1 MSKININGFDITII
15 NQNDQ
20 EYICLSEMV
29 SGHEDGSKLIE
40 RWMNTKST
48 VDFLGVWEQFYNP
61 KFINEEFKAIREEV
75 GSSSFFLSIK
85 KWIER
90 TKAIGVTAK
99 TGRYGG
105 TFAHVDIALEFGSY
119 ISPEFKL
126 LMITEFKKLKEAEA
140 IDGKWDVR
148 RYISKVNYKLQTD
161 AIKSVLIPLKNI
173 PKEKEGWV
181 YAEEADLLYYAM
193 FGYTSKEWRLNNP
206 DLALRNLNIR
216 DVANTHQLIILAN
229 LESLNSTLIRNGMSV
244 EDRLIM
250 LRKEAI
256 SQLTSLKSSQ
266 DLNHELIES
275 ATAAQKVIK
284 SIGDNK
290 FDRAI
295 EAAKKKD

>member
-1 MSKININGFDITII
+1 MSKININGYDITII

-29 SGHEDGSKLIE
+29 GGHEDGTKLIE
-40 RWMNTKST
+40 RWMNTKNT

-61 KFINEEFKAIREEV
+61 EFLPHEFKAIREEV
-75 GSSSFFLSIK
+75 GSSSFFLSTK

-90 TKAIGVTAK
+90 TKATGITAK

-126 LMITEFKKLKEAEA
+126 LMITEFKRLKEAES
-140 IDGKWDVR
+140 INGKWDVR

-161 AIKSVLIPLKNI
+161 AIKSVLIPLKNL
-173 PKEKEGWV
+173 PKAKEGIV

-193 FGYTSKEWRLNNP
+193 FGYTSKEWRLSNP
-206 DLALRNLNIR
+206 DLALQNLNIR

-229 LESLNSTLIRNGMSV
+229 LESLNSTLIRNGMTV
-244 EDRLIM
+244 EDRLIT

-256 SQLTSLKSSQ
+256 SQLTSLKSSTE
-266 DLNHELIES
+266 LNHELIES
-275 ATAAQKVIK
+275 SK
-284 SIGDNK
+284 SGNNVVKSGADNK
-290 FDRAI
+290 YSKAI
-295 EAAKKKD
+295 ASAKKK